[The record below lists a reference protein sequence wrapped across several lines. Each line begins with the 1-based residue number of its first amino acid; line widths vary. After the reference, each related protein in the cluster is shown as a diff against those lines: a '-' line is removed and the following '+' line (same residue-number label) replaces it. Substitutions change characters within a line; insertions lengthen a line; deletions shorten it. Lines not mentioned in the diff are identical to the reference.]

1 VFSFLHAI
9 VQISLQIKAF
19 NVNAEA
25 ASFLKSIAMQGGA
38 TNGSLPILSGS
49 SLYICGQVPLDL
61 SLNGGG
67 CDIVWNGTKG
77 INVIGTQ
84 LEAAPRVPSTSST
97 SLTSTVLATS
107 STYLTSTFPVTS
119 TSSAVQLAETVSPS
133 SPRQTVTI
141 FVLPTPTSVNNLV
154 DNGGEDQVWPCP
166 A

>member
-49 SLYICGQVPLDL
+49 SLYVCGQVPLDL

-77 INVIGTQ
+77 VNVIGTQ
-84 LEAAPRVPSTSST
+84 LEATPRVPSTSS
-97 SLTSTVLATS
+97 S
-107 STYLTSTFPVTS
+107 YLTSTFPITS

-154 DNGGEDQVWPCP
+154 DDGGEDQVWPCP

>member
-49 SLYICGQVPLDL
+49 SLYVCGQVPLDL

-77 INVIGTQ
+77 VNVIGTQ
-84 LEAAPRVPSTSST
+84 LEAAPRVPS
-97 SLTSTVLATS
+97 TS

-119 TSSAVQLAETVSPS
+119 TSSAVQLTETVSPS

-154 DNGGEDQVWPCP
+154 DDGGEDQVWPCP

>member
-49 SLYICGQVPLDL
+49 SLYVCGQVPLDL

-77 INVIGTQ
+77 VNVIGTQ
-84 LEAAPRVPSTSST
+84 LEAAPRVPS
-97 SLTSTVLATS
+97 TS

-154 DNGGEDQVWPCP
+154 DDGGEDQVWPCP

>member
-1 VFSFLHAI
+1 MFSFLHAI

-49 SLYICGQVPLDL
+49 SLYVCGQVPLDL

-77 INVIGTQ
+77 VNVIGTQ
-84 LEAAPRVPSTSST
+84 LEAAPRVPS
-97 SLTSTVLATS
+97 TS

-119 TSSAVQLAETVSPS
+119 TSSAVQLTETVSPS

-154 DNGGEDQVWPCP
+154 DDGGEDQVWPCP

>member
-1 VFSFLHAI
+1 MFSFLHAI

-49 SLYICGQVPLDL
+49 SLYVCGQVPLDL

-77 INVIGTQ
+77 VNVIGTQ
-84 LEAAPRVPSTSST
+84 LEAAPRVPS
-97 SLTSTVLATS
+97 TS

-154 DNGGEDQVWPCP
+154 DDGGEDQVWPCP